1 MSNPTDRKY
10 AKSHEWYLPQ
20 GECALVGLTDFA
32 QSELGDIV
40 YVELPEVGAAV
51 TAGASF
57 GCVESVK
64 TVSEILSPATGV
76 VTRVNEALADTPE
89 KINEA
94 PFDTWL
100 IEIGEIAATGEL
112 LDAAAYEATL

>member
-10 AKSHEWYLPQ
+10 LKSHEWYLPQ
-20 GECALVGLTDFA
+20 GETALIGLTDFA

-40 YVELPEVGAAV
+40 FVDLPEVGSAV

-64 TVSEILSPATGV
+64 TASDMLSPATGV
-76 VTRVNEALADTPE
+76 VTRVNEALADAPE
-89 KINEA
+89 KINQA

-100 IEIGEIAATGEL
+100 IEVGEITATGEL
-112 LDAAAYEATL
+112 LDAAGYEATL